1 MVDKN
6 LRRETEKEL
15 YKNQMIDAAERV
27 FYQNGFENS
36 SMNEIAKESN
46 FTKRTLYKYF
56 ASKDDLLFAV
66 LNKGFLQFL
75 TFMKAE
81 ISRAERG
88 FDQFHAAIFAYYQFY
103 KNYPETLQLLR
114 YISQSQAEASDS
126 AQRFVD
132 LKKDIMLEV
141 IRTIETG
148 QRDGSIRADLD
159 ARQTTYSI
167 TFVLMGFLNELSVSG
182 TTFSEH
188 FALNEN
194 DFVMNTFD
202 LLFKA
207 FL

>member
-1 MVDKN
+1 MVDKT
-6 LRRETEKEL
+6 LRREKEKEL
-15 YKNQMIDAAERV
+15 YKNEMIEAAERV
-27 FYQNGFENS
+27 FYGNGFENS

-66 LNKGFLQFL
+66 LNKGFIQFL

-81 ISRAERG
+81 ISKTERG

-103 KNYPETLQLLR
+103 KDYPETLKLLN
-114 YISQSQAEASDS
+114 YISQSQAGESDGS
-126 AQRFVD
+126 KKFVD
-132 LKKDIMLEV
+132 LKKEIMLEV

-148 QRDGSIRADLD
+148 QQDGSIRADLN

-167 TFVLMGFLNELSVSG
+167 TFLLMGFLNELSVSG
-182 TTFSEH
+182 RTFSEH
-188 FALNEN
+188 FELNES